1 MGKNQQQ
8 NPIITHYG
16 DGETLTSRIADACK
30 ASGKNLA
37 QLTTRDLATFDEFHI
52 RGRGATLELAARMNL
67 SMDSQV
73 LDIGSGLGGPARC
86 LAEVYGCRVTGIDL
100 TPAFCQTATTLSAWV
115 GLSDRVEF
123 RQGDATCL
131 PFQGEPFDAA
141 MTIHVAMNIKAKHR
155 LYAEAKRVIRR
166 GGIFAIYDVLQ
177 GEGGEALYPVVWARD
192 SQISHL
198 VTIERM
204 TALLAEAGFR
214 LLEVTD
220 STEQSQSWLERMAAQ
235 TAQRNEPATHPV
247 RPAPPVSLQVVVGD
261 DFPEMIEN
269 QIRNLRQRRIRTV
282 SFICQA

>member
-1 MGKNQQQ
+1 MKDQIF
-8 NPIITHYG
+8 NPVIAHYG
-16 DGETLTSRIADACK
+16 DGEVLADMIAGALEE
-30 ASGKNLA
+30 SGKNLA

-52 RGRGATLELAARMNL
+52 RGRGATLELVARMNL
-67 SMDSQV
+67 SMDSHV

-100 TPAFCQTATTLSAWV
+100 TPAFCHAATIMSGWI
-115 GLSDRVEF
+115 GLSDRVDF
-123 RQGDATCL
+123 QQRDATCL
-131 PFQGEPFDAA
+131 PFRGDQFDAA
-141 MTIHVAMNIKAKHR
+141 MTIHAAMNIKAKDR

-177 GEGGEALYPVVWARD
+177 GEGGEVLYPVAWARD
-192 SQISHL
+192 SHISHL
-198 VTIERM
+198 VTIEQM
-204 TALLAEAGFR
+204 TNLLAQAGFR

-220 STEQSQSWLERMAAQ
+220 STEQSQSWFEKMAEK
-235 TAQRNEPATHPV
+235 TAQRTEPATRSA
-247 RPAPPVSLQVVVGD
+247 RPAAPVSLQVVVGD